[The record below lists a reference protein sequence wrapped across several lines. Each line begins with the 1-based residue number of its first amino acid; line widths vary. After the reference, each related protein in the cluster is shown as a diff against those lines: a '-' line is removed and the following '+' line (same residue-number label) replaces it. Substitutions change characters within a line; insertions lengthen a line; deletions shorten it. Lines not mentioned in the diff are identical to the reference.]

1 MATIQGV
8 IFDVDGTLVDSND
21 VHARAWADAFT
32 EQGYD
37 VSFEQVRG
45 LIGMGGD
52 NLLPEVIG
60 KEKDSPEGHQLS
72 ERRSAIFKERYLPTI
87 KPFPQVDALLARMRD
102 SGVKL
107 VIASSA
113 QDDELTA
120 LLEIAKATSF
130 FMATTS
136 ADDAKNSKPDP
147 DIVQAALQ
155 RIQFKP
161 EQVVMI
167 GDTPY
172 DIESAN
178 KAGVAVIAL
187 RCGGWNDD
195 ELQGAIAIYD
205 DPADLLAHY
214 DESPFGSRAQSQARG
229 V

>member
-1 MATIQGV
+1 MAAIQGV

-21 VHARAWADAFT
+21 VHARAWVDAFT

-37 VSFEQVRG
+37 VSFDKVRG

-52 NLLPEVIG
+52 NLLPEVID
-60 KEKDSPEGHQLS
+60 KEKDSPEGKQLS

-87 KPFPQVDALLARMRD
+87 KPFPEVDALLTRMRD

-120 LLEIAKATSF
+120 LLEIAKATNF

-147 DIVQAALQ
+147 DIVQAALE
-155 RIQFKP
+155 RGKFKP

-172 DIESAN
+172 DIESAG
-178 KAGVAVIAL
+178 KAGVKVIAF
-187 RCGGWNDD
+187 RCGGWNDQD
-195 ELQGAIAIYD
+195 LHGAIAIYD
-205 DPADLLAHY
+205 DPADLLVHY
-214 DESPFGSRAQSQARG
+214 DESPLGSSHESQARG
-229 V
+229 A